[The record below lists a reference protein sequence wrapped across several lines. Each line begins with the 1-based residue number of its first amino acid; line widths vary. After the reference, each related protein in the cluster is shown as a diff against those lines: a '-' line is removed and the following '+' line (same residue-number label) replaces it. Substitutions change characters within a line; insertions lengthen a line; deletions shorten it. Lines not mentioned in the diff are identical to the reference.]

1 VLCYRPNRNEFS
13 SKERL
18 GGVVRRTQD
27 DGGEYDEA
35 FTRSLAR
42 ERTPVLYSFER
53 RNRDSMF
60 YEITQDEANQIV
72 DRIRRIVAAG
82 E

>member
-1 VLCYRPNRNEFS
+1 MASR
-13 SKERL
+13 
-18 GGVVRRTQD
+18 VVKRTQD
-27 DGGEYDEA
+27 NGGEYDEA
-35 FTRSLAR
+35 FTRSPGWG
-42 ERTPVLYSFER
+42 RTPVLYSFER

-60 YEITQDEANQIV
+60 YEITQDEANQIA